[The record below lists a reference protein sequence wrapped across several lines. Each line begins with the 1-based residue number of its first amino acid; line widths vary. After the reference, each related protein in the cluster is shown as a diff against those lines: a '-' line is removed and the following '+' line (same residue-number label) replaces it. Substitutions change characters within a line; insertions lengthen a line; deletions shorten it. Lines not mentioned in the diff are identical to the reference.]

1 MQLKRCAHLAVALD
15 NEPRFDFGALLSGGD
30 GMDRRPRWLAMAPH
44 LPAAVPVDLAML
56 AVVEAVPDDAWAA
69 RAGLEH
75 RFGADLVDR
84 VIASGL
90 LLDDGP
96 ASEAARVIDQTSRD
110 VAWWPPALMAQTH
123 GGWSGVDIEQRGEA
137 GQRPS
142 AVELV
147 KTFGPAPDP
156 EFRRSPDTPAVSLA
170 SPRNTDFDA
179 LLLARRTCRNFD
191 AGAILG
197 AEEFA
202 TMMRRVW
209 GAVGTHELAPGAV
222 VVKKTSPAGGGM
234 HAVEA
239 YVLVQRVQGLAPGFY
254 HYLPLRHALEP
265 LQSLST
271 DEAADWA
278 HRFVAGQAW
287 FRDVP
292 VMVVMVAR
300 FDRMF
305 WKYRRHA
312 KAWRVVHLDAGHL
325 SQTMYLSAT
334 ELGLGCFVT
343 AAINDR
349 EVGEALGLPALR
361 EGAIALVGFGE
372 RSDQKT
378 YRELDALDPVPAQA
392 EGPARSSRR

>member
-15 NEPRFDFGALLSGGD
+15 NEPRFDMGALLSGGD
-30 GMDRRPRWLAMAPH
+30 GLDRRPRWLAMAPH
-44 LPAAVPVDLAML
+44 LPAPVPVDLALL
-56 AVVEAVPDDAWAA
+56 AVIEAMPDDAWLA
-69 RAGLEH
+69 RAELER
-75 RFGADLVDR
+75 RFDARLVDR
-84 VIASGL
+84 AIASGL

-96 ASEAARVIDQTSRD
+96 GAEAARGIDQTTRD
-110 VAWWPPALMAQTH
+110 VAWWPPALMAQAQ

-147 KTFGPAPDP
+147 ETFGPAPDP
-156 EFRRSPDTPAVSLA
+156 DYRRSPGTPVVPLA
-170 SPRNTDFDA
+170 APGCTDLDA

-191 AGAILG
+191 AGATLG
-197 AEEFA
+197 AGDFA

-239 YVLVQRVQGLAPGFY
+239 YVLVQRVEGVAPGFY
-254 HYLPLRHALEP
+254 HYLPMRHALEP
-265 LQSLST
+265 LQSLSPG
-271 DEAADWA
+271 EAGDWA

-349 EVGEALGLPALR
+349 EVGEALGLPPLC
-361 EGAIALVGFGE
+361 EGAIALVGFGP

-378 YRELDALDPVPAQA
+378 YRELDVLDPVEPLRAA
-392 EGPARSSRR
+392 NP

>member
-1 MQLKRCAHLAVALD
+1 MQLKRCAQLSVALD
-15 NEPRFDFGALLSGGD
+15 AEPRFDFGGLLSGGD

-44 LPAAVPVDLAML
+44 LSSPVPVDLAML
-56 AVVEAVPDDAWAA
+56 AVIEAVPGDAWLA
-69 RAGLEH
+69 RAELER
-75 RFGADLVDR
+75 RFDGRLVDR
-84 VIASGL
+84 VVATGL
-90 LLDDGP
+90 LLDDAT
-96 ASEAARVIDQTSRD
+96 ASEAARDIDQTSRD
-110 VAWWPPALMAQTH
+110 VAWWPPALMAQAQ

-156 EFRRSPDTPAVSLA
+156 ELRRSADTPPVPLA
-170 SPRNTDFDA
+170 SPRTTEFDA

-191 AGAILG
+191 AGATLG

-239 YVLVQRVQGLAPGFY
+239 YVLVQRVEGLAPGFY
-254 HYLPLRHALEP
+254 HYLPMRHALEP
-265 LQSLST
+265 LQSLSAAQ
-271 DEAADWA
+271 AADWA

-292 VMVVMVAR
+292 VIVVMVAR

-312 KAWRVVHLDAGHL
+312 KAWRVVHLDVGHL

-349 EVGEALGLPALR
+349 EIGDALALPALR
-361 EGAIALVGFGE
+361 EGAIALVGFGT
-372 RSDQKT
+372 RSDQKK
-378 YRELDALDPVPAQA
+378 YRELDVLDPVLPGGGADA
-392 EGPARSSRR
+392 